1 MTEDIDLIRIT
12 GVEYVKDYT
21 MRLEFSNGKV
31 KLVNFLPLLKGKL
44 FEPLK
49 DLRNFVQFGL
59 THWALEWYNGAD
71 FAPDYLYRN
80 GRGGLRQG
88 RRFASGFVLTN
99 RFTEKSNIDLVVD
112 FDKELEQVNY
122 VNNFFD
128 LRNALSAIFH
138 REIDLLEDKSIR
150 NPILKKNIDNT
161 KLLIYG

>member
-1 MTEDIDLIRIT
+1 MTEDIDLICVT
-12 GVEYVKDYT
+12 GVEYVKGYT

-49 DLRNFVQFGL
+49 DLRNSSVRAHTLGARMVQWGRFRSGL
-59 THWALEWYNGAD
+59 LVQEWG
-71 FAPDYLYRN
+71 
-80 GRGGLRQG
+80 GGLRQG

-99 RFTEKSNIDLVVD
+99 RFTEKSDIDLVVD
-112 FDKELEQVNY
+112 FDKEVEQVNY

-150 NPILKKNIDNT
+150 NPILRKNIDNT